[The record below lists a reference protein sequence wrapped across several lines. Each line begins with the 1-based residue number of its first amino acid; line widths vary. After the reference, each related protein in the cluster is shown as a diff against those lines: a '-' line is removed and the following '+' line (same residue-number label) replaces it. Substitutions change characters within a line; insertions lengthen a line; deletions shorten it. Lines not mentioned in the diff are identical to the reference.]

1 MSMSVVTVVA
11 GALSANHPLGQVL
24 AQQLQP
30 DTSDAVAT
38 AFQQGG
44 AAALLIAG
52 QPDLGPGIVNQPAG
66 QGLTGAGVAAVL
78 AAWNTYIGGLT
89 AAKKA
94 AMGTLRCN
102 ITSVGLLLSVHP
114 ADVAAQ
120 AASLQ
125 TTLNTAANFGAIG
138 T

>member
-1 MSMSVVTVVA
+1 MSMSVVTTVA
-11 GALSANHPLGQVL
+11 GALSANHPLGQLL
-24 AQQLQP
+24 AQTLQP
-30 DTSDAVAT
+30 DTSDPVAT

-66 QGLTGAGVAAVL
+66 QGLTAAGVAAVL
-78 AAWNTYIGGLT
+78 SSWNTYVAGLS

-94 AMGTLRCN
+94 QIGCLRCN
-102 ITSVGLLLSVHP
+102 VTSVGLLLSVHS
-114 ADVAAQ
+114 ADVATQ
-120 AASLQ
+120 AASLV
-125 TTLNTAANFGAIG
+125 TTLNTGANFGAIG